1 MCFIWQQR
9 IKWRWRCISGQSE
22 NLLLWGTDKRL
33 DFLMT
38 GWKYSFERK
47 DILWKI
53 LSRIEFKGLPNKGRL
68 DESESRGHYNRDWS
82 NENKFKWYWFHLLLD
97 NVIF

>member
-38 GWKYSFERK
+38 GWKYSFKRK
-47 DILWKI
+47 DISWKI

-68 DESESRGHYNRDWS
+68 DESESRGHYLFGNTTAIQATKINS
-82 NENKFKWYWFHLLLD
+82 NDIDFIYC
-97 NVIF
+97 